1 MAVRAVAR
9 VASRGPDA
17 PVRES
22 REPVLRRPGVPVP
35 VQRTPGASA
44 DQDVTEMTLADLVKL
59 VDQKKQGVRE
69 VVLDDPTDQ
78 DELSESSAPIVLSRG
93 SQAGLAARML
103 RRR

>member
-1 MAVRAVAR
+1 M
-9 VASRGPDA
+9 
-17 PVRES
+17 
-22 REPVLRRPGVPVP
+22 LRRPGLPVP
-35 VQRTPGASA
+35 VQRTPEAPA
-44 DQDVTEMTLADLVKL
+44 DQGVTEMTLADLVRM

>member
-22 REPVLRRPGVPVP
+22 REPALRRPGLPVPVP
-35 VQRTPGASA
+35 RTPGAPV
-44 DQDVTEMTLADLVKL
+44 DQDVTELTLADLVKL
-59 VDQKKQGVRE
+59 VDQRKQGVRE